1 MEATD
6 AAEGGRRR
14 SRRWPAVRLRE
25 GGGQRGLINHFSY
38 IQSWPD
44 ISKFQTKPFPLY
56 DKLSDLY
63 DEHIAE
69 GNFNFTS
76 IEATEVSDDDPEVE
90 RDEIAFSFDLNQ
102 CEDDLH
108 MCDDPRDATQIDGPR
123 GATQSDGPKD
133 DTQSDV
139 TRAGAPGGSNKK
151 PVEEPKKKKWDDPM
165 VEVMAKYVDIKRKQ
179 AMEESAL
186 FLESKNAQQFTMSK
200 CIVVLYK
207 MESISHGERS
217 VAYKVIKNV
226 ESREI
231 FLNAAAKDEMKPSER
246 MGVRRSSRYV
256 DDTKEFM
263 AFAERTKRRIGKE
276 YYVLCPCKN
285 CISTVSHPI
294 SDIEF
299 HLYKRGFM
307 GGYTRWT
314 RHDEEPVMDEGNK
327 LHGDEVPNPD
337 QSHMGVGFNLRDE
350 TSSYRHFQGQEA
362 HLAEYKELPTID
374 AASKK
379 EFYPGCTKK
388 YSKLSV
394 TLALLSMKAESGLSN
409 KAFI

>member
-1 MEATD
+1 MDTL
-6 AAEGGRRR
+6 GHRTTWNCSTIGMLFYTTT
-14 SRRWPAVRLRE
+14 WK
-25 GGGQRGLINHFSY
+25 GLINHFSY

-186 FLESKNAQQFTMSK
+186 FLESKNAQQFTMS
-200 CIVVLYK
+200 
-207 MESISHGERS
+207 
-217 VAYKVIKNV
+217 N
-226 ESREI
+226 REI
-231 FLNAAAKDEMKPSER
+231 FLNAAAKDEVSAAVFLRSE
-246 MGVRRSSRYV
+246 
-256 DDTKEFM
+256 M
-263 AFAERTKRRIGKE
+263 ADLPRERAI
-276 YYVLCPCKN
+276 
-285 CISTVSHPI
+285 
-294 SDIEF
+294 
-299 HLYKRGFM
+299 
-307 GGYTRWT
+307 
-314 RHDEEPVMDEGNK
+314 
-327 LHGDEVPNPD
+327 
-337 QSHMGVGFNLRDE
+337 
-350 TSSYRHFQGQEA
+350 
-362 HLAEYKELPTID
+362 
-374 AASKK
+374 
-379 EFYPGCTKK
+379 
-388 YSKLSV
+388 
-394 TLALLSMKAESGLSN
+394 
-409 KAFI
+409 